1 LVGYAMPNSDPV
13 HKVTIVPRGR
23 AGGYTLSLPTE
34 DRMYRKR
41 SWMVDRLAMGLGGR
55 TAEEIV
61 FNDPTTGAGDD
72 IEKATLLARQMVME
86 WGMSD
91 KLGPMAYGRP
101 GGEVFLGRDYNR
113 QQDYSDQVA
122 AWIDD
127 EVRKLLEAAHEE
139 ARLVLTT
146 HREAL
151 ERLVEA
157 LLENETVD
165 RFQVASL
172 LHDVPKWEHTEEGS
186 LRIKYP
192 DNPVIP
198 QTREELVA
206 ASETDADDDEE
217 TTESL
222 RLERNLRR
230 QGRPDPAGA

>member
-1 LVGYAMPNSDPV
+1 
-13 HKVTIVPRGR
+13 
-23 AGGYTLSLPTE
+23 
-34 DRMYRKR
+34 MYRKR

-72 IEKATLLARQMVME
+72 IEKATTLARQMVME

-91 KLGPMAYGRP
+91 KLGPMAYGKP

-122 AWIDD
+122 AWIDE

-146 HREAL
+146 HRDAL

-157 LLENETVD
+157 LLERETVD
-165 RFQVASL
+165 RDEVATL
-172 LHDVPKWEHTEEGS
+172 LYDVPKWEHTEEGS

-198 QTREELVA
+198 QKREEVA
-206 ASETDADDDEE
+206 AASPQVEDEDGEE

-222 RLERNLRR
+222 HLKPNLRP